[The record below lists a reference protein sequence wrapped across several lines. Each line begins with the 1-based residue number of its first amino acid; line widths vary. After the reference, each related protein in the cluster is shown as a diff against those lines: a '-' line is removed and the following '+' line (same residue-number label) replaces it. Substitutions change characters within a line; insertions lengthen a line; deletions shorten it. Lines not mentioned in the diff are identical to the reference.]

1 MGSSVVNTPCEEW
14 HSAFGQRSDL
24 KSHMRDM
31 HVSTERPDLIFRIS
45 LWKSMSE
52 WTIQSTIR
60 LFFEKWNSVKKCPR
74 YVWIQKSP
82 KMAFFSAKNQEI
94 LKMSH
99 FYLNE
104 LSLTIRTGFLW
115 VNVTIWHW
123 VCSNIPKIKDFRGY
137 HPSFG
142 NNVIFSPFL
151 QKVNFLFCLLWL

>member
-1 MGSSVVNTPCEEW
+1 MGSSVVNIPCEEW

-31 HVSTERPDLIFRIS
+31 HVSTERPDLIFQNFLMKIN
-45 LWKSMSE
+45 E
-52 WTIQSTIR
+52 WVDNTVNYQIM
-60 LFFEKWNSVKKCPR
+60 FEKWNSVKKCSR
-74 YVWIQKSP
+74 YVWIQKCP

-94 LKMSH
+94 MKSSH
-99 FYLNE
+99 FFLNE

-115 VNVTIWHW
+115 VIVTIWHW